1 MSKSLKTLTA
11 LALFMAPVAV
21 MAGPN
26 EKPAPVQ
33 ASFTHEGERYVY
45 AVETKGDLKIIRGTT
60 ERTGR
65 DFVLYVSDKKVTG
78 TVDNQYVS
86 FPLSAI
92 AEAKSKLAIASR

>member
-1 MSKSLKTLTA
+1 MFKSLKAFTV
-11 LALFMAPVAV
+11 LALFIAPVAV
-21 MAGPN
+21 MAEPN
-26 EKPAPVQ
+26 AKPAP
-33 ASFTHEGERYVY
+33 AISSFTHEGERYVY
-45 AVETKGDLKIIRGTT
+45 AVEIKGDLKIIRGTT

-92 AEAKSKLAIASR
+92 KEAKSELAIASR